1 VQTGSHQ
8 LRVPRVTQDCQASW
22 VSEGNEIPVTDA
34 ALDEIDIKPA
44 KLAGL
49 SVISN
54 ELAMDTSPAALQVV
68 GDSLVRDL
76 ARKLDSAFFGKPWH
90 QAPQAWPH

>member
-1 VQTGSHQ
+1 
-8 LRVPRVTQDCQASW
+8 
-22 VSEGNEIPVTDA
+22 
-34 ALDEIDIKPA
+34 
-44 KLAGL
+44 
-49 SVISN
+49 
-54 ELAMDTSPAALQVV
+54 MDTSPAALQVV